1 MKKKLVTAL
10 TTAAVTDYVLQ
21 GPRRQDGY
29 RRSFCRLRN
38 YFKALRIDRAVQ
50 EFNGFGS
57 RDQGEGTMEETTYT
71 QTDQQGQSRR
81 SLIRKAAYSA
91 PVVFAIAAAPKVA
104 LGASGNGNN
113 GFGNGAD
120 QNTSAPGNSGK
131 TGGGKKDSVGDKR
144 GRR

>member
-1 MKKKLVTAL
+1 
-10 TTAAVTDYVLQ
+10 
-21 GPRRQDGY
+21 
-29 RRSFCRLRN
+29 
-38 YFKALRIDRAVQ
+38 
-50 EFNGFGS
+50 
-57 RDQGEGTMEETTYT
+57 MEA
-71 QTDQQGQSRR
+71 TDQLHKVKRNPTRR
-81 SLIRKAAYSA
+81 HVIRKAAYSA